1 MHDTYFAYSVDGQ
14 WSLHWSVVP
23 SENIDIIKTGI
34 TKGQLI
40 SKAIYGRQDRKTNSF
55 VRFLGEFTAQL

>member
-40 SKAIYGRQDRKTNSF
+40 SKAIYGLLTSHKKRTNEF
-55 VRFLGEFTAQL
+55 VFLS